1 MDKFF
6 QLYRIRLPLCTTCTP
21 VSMAGGYTFSTPVT
35 CEESSDSE
43 LEGLRCLLILAREVL
58 DREQE
63 IESIIEN
70 T

>member
-1 MDKFF
+1 
-6 QLYRIRLPLCTTCTP
+6 
-21 VSMAGGYTFSTPVT
+21 MANLSYCRFENTARDLSDCVEAIDNQEIST
-35 CEESSDSE
+35 ESSDSE

>member
-1 MDKFF
+1 
-6 QLYRIRLPLCTTCTP
+6 
-21 VSMAGGYTFSTPVT
+21 MANLSYCRFENTARDLSDCVEAIQNQEIST
-35 CEESSDSE
+35 ESSDSE

-58 DREQE
+58 DLEME

>member
-1 MDKFF
+1 
-6 QLYRIRLPLCTTCTP
+6 
-21 VSMAGGYTFSTPVT
+21 MANLSYCRFENTARNLSDCVEAIDNQEIST
-35 CEESSDSE
+35 ESSDSE

>member
-1 MDKFF
+1 MSYCRFENTAQDLSDCVEAI
-6 QLYRIRLPLCTTCTP
+6 QNQEI
-21 VSMAGGYTFSTPVT
+21 ST
-35 CEESSDSE
+35 ESSDSE

-58 DREQE
+58 DLEME

>member
-1 MDKFF
+1 MGNMSYCRFENTARDLSECVEAI
-6 QLYRIRLPLCTTCTP
+6 QNQEI
-21 VSMAGGYTFSTPVT
+21 ST
-35 CEESSDSE
+35 ESSDSE

-58 DREQE
+58 DLEME

>member
-1 MDKFF
+1 
-6 QLYRIRLPLCTTCTP
+6 
-21 VSMAGGYTFSTPVT
+21 MANLSYCRFENTARDLSDCVEAIHNQEIST
-35 CEESSDSE
+35 ESSDSE

-58 DREQE
+58 DLEME

>member
-1 MDKFF
+1 
-6 QLYRIRLPLCTTCTP
+6 
-21 VSMAGGYTFSTPVT
+21 MANLSYCRFENTARDLSDCV
-35 CEESSDSE
+35 EAIDNQEISKESSDSE

>member
-1 MDKFF
+1 MGNMSYCRFENTAQDLSDCVEAI
-6 QLYRIRLPLCTTCTP
+6 QNQEI
-21 VSMAGGYTFSTPVT
+21 ST
-35 CEESSDSE
+35 ESSDSE

-58 DREQE
+58 DLEME

>member
-1 MDKFF
+1 MNNQIKMKKANFENTARDLSDCVEAIHN
-6 QLYRIRLPLCTTCTP
+6 QEI
-21 VSMAGGYTFSTPVT
+21 STET
-35 CEESSDSE
+35 SNSE